1 MPCSNPNQPN
11 ASRREILS
19 QFYFLPLGLS
29 SLRDS
34 QEPLEGGGAMVNNLS
49 KFAKLAWSITRSTRP
64 ANNNRGLEGS
74 TSKSNLKNVVE
85 LPRPSFLDSL
95 PTYRHEPPKTPPHIL
110 LHYSTFKVNNVN
122 SSWRWQK
129 FVD

>member
-1 MPCSNPNQPN
+1 M
-11 ASRREILS
+11 
-19 QFYFLPLGLS
+19 QFFPTFV
-29 SLRDS
+29 SLCWES

-49 KFAKLAWSITRSTRP
+49 KFAKLAWSITKSTRP
-64 ANNNRGLEGS
+64 ANTGS

-110 LHYSTFKVNNVN
+110 LHYSTFKVNTVN
-122 SSWRWQK
+122 TSLLINNRDSLY
-129 FVD
+129 F